1 MDEEAWDRVAEH
13 FDEAILDVP
22 GTDRRGLIAAALD
35 RFAGQDRTVADIG
48 CGVGR
53 ALHLLAPRFGAVHAT
68 DLSSECLAIA
78 AKDHAQFDNVRYIHA
93 DLSRTHGLPEQVDV
107 AVCINTLLHASLEKR
122 EGMWRNLGEAIR
134 PGGHLLLVVPS
145 LESALYASHRL
156 VRLNRRSGHS
166 PRDAQRRARRALSDL
181 DLGIVVVDGVPTKH
195 HLKEELHDVL
205 RARGMRVLETHKLE
219 YPWHYVL
226 HDPPSD
232 MEPPDP
238 WNWMVVAE
246 KEV

>member
-1 MDEEAWDRVAEH
+1 MDEQAWDRVAEH

-22 GTDRRGLIAAALD
+22 GTDRRGLIAAVLD
-35 RFAGQDRTVADIG
+35 RLAGPERTVADIG

-53 ALHLLAPRFGAVHAT
+53 ALHLLTPRFGRVYAT
-68 DLSSECLAIA
+68 DLSRECLAIA
-78 AKDHAQFDNVRYIHA
+78 EKEHAGSGQVQYIHA
-93 DLSRTHGLPEQVDV
+93 DLTRTHGLPEQVDV

-122 EGMWRNLGEAIR
+122 EAMWQNLCDAVK
-134 PGGHLLLVVPS
+134 PGGHLLVVVPS

-166 PRDAQRRARRALSDL
+166 PRDAQRKARRAMSDL
-181 DLGIVVVDGVPTKH
+181 DLGIVVVDCVPTKH

-205 RARGMRVLETHKLE
+205 RARSMQVLETRKLE
-219 YPWHYVL
+219 YPWQFVL
-226 HDPPSD
+226 QDPPSD

-246 KEV
+246 KKT